1 MTVFWHEER
10 TMNKKAE
17 MMTHEQ
23 ASEMRDNKQKDL
35 TEEKIKSE
43 HTSEKKLRHP
53 KAARGL

>member
-1 MTVFWHEER
+1 
-10 TMNKKAE
+10 MNKKAE